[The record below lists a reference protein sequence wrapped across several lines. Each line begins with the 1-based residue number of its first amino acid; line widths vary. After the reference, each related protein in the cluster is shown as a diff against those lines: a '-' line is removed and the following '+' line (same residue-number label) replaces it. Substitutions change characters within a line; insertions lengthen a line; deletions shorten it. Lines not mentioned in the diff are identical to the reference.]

1 MVTGNTVPGEQR
13 KAPAP
18 RVKGGRSMNVE
29 SLEATL
35 SHGAVTE
42 VTNTREKVVKPMVRL
57 VQVS

>member
-1 MVTGNTVPGEQR
+1 
-13 KAPAP
+13 
-18 RVKGGRSMNVE
+18 MNVE